1 MNVYTF
7 TGRLARDCETRFTQ
21 GGMAI
26 CSFTVAVDYGFGD
39 KKGTNWIRCSLF
51 GKRAEGR
58 LPQFLVKGTQV
69 AVSGEL
75 RVQEYNDKDG
85 NKRTSVDCNADSL
98 DLIGGRQD
106 GGGQGGGQQ
115 QQGGGQ
121 QQGGYGGGQQS
132 NSFPTHGGGGNAPRS
147 NAPASG
153 NDPFAN
159 SPDFSNAPV
168 DDDIPF

>member
-39 KKGTNWIRCSLF
+39 NKGTNWIRCSLF

-58 LPQFLVKGTQV
+58 LPQYLVKGTQV

-75 RVQEYNDKDG
+75 RVREYTDNDG
-85 NKRTSVDCNADSL
+85 NKRTSVDASVNSL

-106 GGGQGGGQQ
+106 GGGQANANSVSSGFPV
-115 QQGGGQ
+115 QGGG
-121 QQGGYGGGQQS
+121 G
-132 NSFPTHGGGGNAPRS
+132 A
-147 NAPASG
+147 ASKGG
-153 NDPFAN
+153 NDPFA
-159 SPDFSNAPV
+159 SAPDFGDVPV

>member
-39 KKGTNWIRCSLF
+39 NKGTNWIRCSLF

-58 LPQFLVKGTQV
+58 LPQYLVKGTQV

-75 RVQEYNDKDG
+75 RVREYTDNEG
-85 NKRTSVDCNADSL
+85 NKRTSVEASVNSL
-98 DLIGGRQD
+98 DLIGGRQEGSASNNAPAGGS
-106 GGGQGGGQQ
+106 GGG
-115 QQGGGQ
+115 
-121 QQGGYGGGQQS
+121 
-132 NSFPTHGGGGNAPRS
+132 FPTQGGGGNAPRGNS
-147 NAPASG
+147 
-153 NDPFAN
+153 NDPFAS
-159 SPDFSNAPV
+159 SPDFGNVPV

>member
-21 GGMAI
+21 SGMAI

-39 KKGTNWIRCSLF
+39 NKGTNWIRCSLF

-58 LPQFLVKGTQV
+58 LPQYLLKGTQV

-75 RVQEYNDKDG
+75 RVREYTDNEG
-85 NKRTSVDCNADSL
+85 NKRTSVDASVNNL

-106 GGGQGGGQQ
+106 GGAQGGA
-115 QQGGGQ
+115 GGG
-121 QQGGYGGGQQS
+121 
-132 NSFPTHGGGGNAPRS
+132 NSFPSQGGNNPAPK
-147 NAPASG
+147 G
-153 NDPFAN
+153 NSDPFAN
-159 SPDFSNAPV
+159 SPDFGNVPV